1 MEIFY
6 LKKSEFL
13 SSVNIESLNTFADAR
28 EYKSGDKKIEH
39 LCGLFL
45 TKFIAKNVYDVEKL
59 DIEIYKKKPFF
70 VSREIFFSIS
80 HSKDIILVAFNNSN
94 IGVDIE
100 YMEENRDYESILK
113 RYSENIENPSLK
125 DFYRFW
131 TLRESEIKL
140 GCEIESLF
148 SRVIEKKYM
157 ISCVSDGIFV
167 SNFCVKKLLVK
178 NKNIDLTKELEN
190 PFNIKLLS
198 VA

>member
-13 SSVNIESLNTFADAR
+13 SSVNSVSLNYFADGR
-28 EYKSGDKKIEH
+28 EYKSCDKKIEH

-45 TKFIAKNVYDVEKL
+45 TKFIARNVYDVEKL
-59 DIEIYKKKPFF
+59 DIEICKNKPFF

-80 HSKDIILVAFNNSN
+80 HSKDIILAAFNNSN

-113 RYSENIENPSLK
+113 RYGEKIENPSPK

-167 SNFCVKKLLVK
+167 SNFCVKKLHVK
-178 NKNIDLTKELEN
+178 NKNIDLVKELEN